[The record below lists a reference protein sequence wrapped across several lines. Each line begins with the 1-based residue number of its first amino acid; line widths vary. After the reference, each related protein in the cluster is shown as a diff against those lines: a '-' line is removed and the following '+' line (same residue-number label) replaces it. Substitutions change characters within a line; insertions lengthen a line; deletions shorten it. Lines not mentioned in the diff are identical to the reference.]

1 MTCEKASLGGVGKLV
16 GAECRQLWSGD
27 SSSPL
32 SHRWDRLGARTRSAS
47 APASKRSA
55 PSAIAPNELRAWWR
69 ARRRK
74 QERPLDPHPVDL
86 DQQDA
91 GESAGTGGNDLVG
104 AIIEIGRDKGINLRR
119 SLTSASVWA
128 KCETCGHQAGMNVD
142 VLAETLVVPIGGSR
156 VALQSLRGQ
165 FNTRP
170 AWHTSREA
178 WGVGGRTRR

>member
-1 MTCEKASLGGVGKLV
+1 MTAWSTPFLLNELSFSASSALST
-16 GAECRQLWSGD
+16 A
-27 SSSPL
+27 SPSR
-32 SHRWDRLGARTRSAS
+32 SHALRNASTSARTGSAS

-86 DQQDA
+86 DQEDA